1 MNLQESIR
9 RILREELSADMIY
22 PDFNEIFD
30 NLEMDVTNDKGTIYV
45 TWRDKDGESVFSRN
59 HWGRLFIHQCKPYRA
74 LRFYSK
80 MISQTMEEF
89 EETLVKYL
97 NDKYENE
104 FMSRPIREVSESDRY
119 YCFGD

>member
-1 MNLQESIR
+1 MNLQESIK

-45 TWRDKDGESVFSRN
+45 TWRDKNGENVFSRN
-59 HWGRLFIHQCKPYRA
+59 HWGRLFIHQCKPYHA